1 MINSL
6 PNDEVRRSVV
16 GWLRRLGWNYLTE
29 AALAPLRDAQ
39 GSPVLEKRLLPW
51 LRRYRFEWKDQQ
63 VPLAPDSLPEI
74 IERVAACCHLRDWLS
89 ASNALHHLLLEGVPS
104 EQTMPDGSRVLLQVP
119 LVDGVNVLRNH
130 WDVAEAT
137 YGLPPCGAPDI
148 RELVG
153 YVNGLPLVVVACVER
168 DRQRRWGTAAEGIKH
183 LWRGMLSGNIDP
195 PPLQAQ
201 LLLSMER
208 RGGRYATVGT
218 PQHAWVRWREHG
230 WNAAVQAQPRDAAVP
245 FVDDPLESPRSA
257 HAELLHG
264 LLARTRLLQVLRG
277 FVRVGPDGGRCIAR
291 SAQFFAVQQA
301 LQALRTVDANG
312 RRSGGQLCLAAG
324 SGLRQTRQWLLQA
337 LAVEP
342 GLPALRVLV
351 PVTRSA
357 ASARQPRGKAC
368 DPLPAC
374 EVDELLAGCAPSSLE
389 VPLRVLHRW
398 ARGVAEPV
406 QRNDLVLLVDADFW
420 TSDPKELRG
429 LRHALPGSGWLTL
442 AAHPV
447 ATRAPDLDP
456 GAGLF
461 HYPPRQAVEDGV
473 VVPVWTDGPL
483 LADAALHVPPP
494 RDADAAKALHSAR
507 MAPVI
512 AQHFHRFVRLAK
524 RDLRAL
530 LLVDSQQQAQHYQH
544 AFAVEGNLRVEAIR
558 YDAYGVPRNRPR
570 RAVPPEVE
578 LIIAHGALPTARDP
592 RLALLYIDRALA
604 GAERLRAVGMTTSPH
619 PDKHAALLVDLH
631 DAPMEHAMQHPQAP
645 SWDWVPAP
653 LAADPQL
660 LSSQRRRL
668 HVLMPVD
675 ADEDFHACLDHL
687 APHWALTSQGGDV
700 DRHRRR
706 RDLLHSRVTAFGR
719 RLQIVAAAETTGG
732 GMPSAPLGAQY
743 RRELHRYSLLRD
755 AASHEALELGRYGAE
770 DVRVRHWAREQAPE
784 VRELEADYLMLRAT
798 ERPDASAAQR
808 ANQLYTQ
815 LRLRLDDPAE
825 EPRFV
830 DPARHALLQV
840 PSEGVDPDARL
851 QALIGLDSAQRS
863 PLGAGDAAPCSRGLL
878 LLGGFADVA
887 TNPDLYRRMGAQID
901 ALVADARPMPP
912 QVFRDMLRAALPPLL
927 QGCLESDQVHAV
939 VDAVLA
945 RAPHWS
951 AAD

>member
-1 MINSL
+1 VSGSL
-6 PNDEVRRSVV
+6 PNDGVRRSVL
-16 GWLRRLGWNYLTE
+16 GWLRRLGWNPLTGD
-29 AALAPLRDAQ
+29 ALAPLRDAH
-39 GSPVLEKRLLPW
+39 GSAVLEKRLLPW
-51 LRRYRFEWKDQQ
+51 LRRYRFDWQDQEMR
-63 VPLAPDSLPEI
+63 LAPDSLPAI

-89 ASNALHHLLLEGVPS
+89 ASNAFHHLLLEGVPS
-104 EQTMPDGSRVLLQVP
+104 EQTLPDGSQVLLQVP
-119 LVDGVNVLRNH
+119 LIDWTNVRRNH
-130 WDVAEAT
+130 WDVAESAH
-137 YGLPPCGAPDI
+137 GLPPCGAPEV

-168 DRQRRWGTAAEGIKH
+168 DRQRRWGTATAGIEH
-183 LWRGMLSGNIDP
+183 LWRGMVSGSIDA

-201 LLLSMER
+201 LLLSVER

-218 PQHAWVRWREHG
+218 PRHGWVRWREHG
-230 WNAAVQAQPRDAAVP
+230 WSPAAQAYLRDAAVP
-245 FVDDPLESPRSA
+245 FADGPLEPPRSA
-257 HAELLHG
+257 HAELLNG
-264 LLARTRLLQVLRG
+264 LLAPTRLLQILRG
-277 FVRVGPDGGRCIAR
+277 FVRVTPDGGRHIAR
-291 SAQFFAVQQA
+291 SAQFFAVQHA
-301 LQALRTVDANG
+301 LQALRTVDADG

-324 SGLRQTRQWLLQA
+324 SGLRQTRHWLLQA

-342 GLPALRVLV
+342 GLSALRVLV
-351 PVTRSA
+351 PVTRRTA
-357 ASARQPRGKAC
+357 PAQETRRRPCG
-368 DPLPAC
+368 PLPPCPVA
-374 EVDELLAGCAPSSLE
+374 ELLARGTPASLE
-389 VPLRVLHRW
+389 VPLRTLSGW
-398 ARGVAEPV
+398 ARGVVEPLHNRDV
-406 QRNDLVLLVDADFW
+406 VLLVDAEFW
-420 TSDPKELRG
+420 ESGPAVLRD
-429 LRHALPGSGWLTL
+429 LRNTLPGAAWLTL

-447 ATRAPDLDP
+447 TARAPDLDP

-461 HYPPRQAVEDGV
+461 HYPPKQAVEDGV
-473 VVPVWTDGPL
+473 VVPVWTDSPL
-483 LADAALHVPPP
+483 LADAALRVPPP
-494 RDADAAKALHSAR
+494 PDADAARALHSTR

-544 AFAVEGNLRVEAIR
+544 AFAVDGNLRVEAIR
-558 YDAYGVPRNRPR
+558 YDAYGVPRNRSC

-578 LIIAHGALPTARDP
+578 LIIAHGALPSARDP

-619 PDKHAALLVDLH
+619 PDKHAALLVDLR
-631 DAPMEHAMQHPQAP
+631 DAPMEHAMQHPEAP
-645 SWDWVPAP
+645 PSDWVPAP
-653 LAADPQL
+653 LAVDPQL
-660 LSSQRRRL
+660 LASQRRRL
-668 HVLMPVD
+668 HVLMPGD

-687 APHWALTSQGGDV
+687 APHWALTPQGGDV

-706 RDLLHSRVTAFGR
+706 RDLLHRRVTAFGR

-732 GMPSAPLGAQY
+732 GMPSQQGAQY
-743 RRELHRYSLLRD
+743 RGELHRYSLLRD
-755 AASHEALELGRYGAE
+755 AASNEALELDRYEAE

-830 DPARHALLQV
+830 DPARRALLQV
-840 PSEGVDPDARL
+840 LSEGVDPDARL
-851 QALIGLDSAQRS
+851 QALTALESAQRS

-878 LLGGFADVA
+878 LLGGFVDVVAD
-887 TNPDLYRRMGAQID
+887 PDLYRRMGAQID
-901 ALVADARPMPP
+901 ALVADARPAPP
-912 QVFRDMLRAALPPLL
+912 QVFRDMLRASLPSLL
-927 QGCLESDQVHAV
+927 QDSLEPDRVHAV

-945 RAPHWS
+945 RAPHWP